1 MRRSFRSPEK
11 QAEKSVSRVLALG
24 QPRHGNQDDGKIH
37 SVGTARAYQ
46 QALTGVAQWLNS
58 TGDHMGL
65 NHITTVQAQ
74 SYLEQR
80 AYQVGQKSLDLDR
93 QALRILPSLD
103 RDALVRIFTQAD
115 RPAGLAERSR
125 AYTQGQREL
134 VHESLT
140 PRQQLAAEII
150 YAGGLRA
157 SEILTIRPV
166 AEQPVSNHRTWGADR
181 FFGGLDHV
189 HVRPRGRG
197 ELIREVA
204 IPTALADRLEA
215 SRRKVPLERSDRGVK
230 LKSYY
235 DLPGGQALSATW
247 SSASHHELGWSAG
260 IHGLRHNYAQERMDE
275 LQGSGF
281 SYDDA
286 LSIVSQEMGHFRGD
300 ITETYLR

>member
-1 MRRSFRSPEK
+1 MRRSFRSPKK

-46 QALTGVAQWLNS
+46 QALTGVAQWLKS
-58 TGDHMGL
+58 TGNHMGL
-65 NHITTVQAQ
+65 NHVTTVQAQ
-74 SYLEQR
+74 AYLEYR
-80 AYQVGQKSLDLDR
+80 VHQVGQKSLDLDR

-103 RDALVRIFTQAD
+103 RDALVRLFTRAD
-115 RPAGLAERSR
+115 RSAGLAERSR

-140 PRQQLAAEII
+140 PRQQLAAEIV
-150 YAGGLRA
+150 YAAGLRA
-157 SEILTIRPV
+157 SEILTIRLV
-166 AEQPVSNHRTWGADR
+166 GEQPVSNHRMWGADR
-181 FFGGLDHV
+181 FFGRAEY
-189 HVRPRGRG
+189 VRYSVNGKG
-197 ELIREVA
+197 GLIREVA
-204 IPTALADRLEA
+204 IPSALAERLEA
-215 SRRKVPLERSDRGVK
+215 NRRDVPLERSDRGVR
-230 LKSYY
+230 LESYY
-235 DLPGGQALSATW
+235 DLPGGQALSAAW
-247 SSASHHELGWSAG
+247 SSASQHELGWSAG

-286 LSIVSQEMGHFRGD
+286 LTIVSQEMGHFRGD

>member
-24 QPRHGNQDDGKIH
+24 QPRHDNQDDGKIH

-46 QALTGVAQWLNS
+46 QALMGVAQWLKS
-58 TGDHMGL
+58 TGNHMGL
-65 NHITTVQAQ
+65 NHITTEQAQ
-74 SYLEQR
+74 AYLEHR
-80 AYQVGQKSLDLDR
+80 AENVGQKTLDLDR
-93 QALRILPSLD
+93 QALRILPSLN
-103 RDALVRIFTQAD
+103 RDALVRVFTQAD

-140 PRQQLAAEII
+140 SRQQLAAEIV
-150 YAGGLRA
+150 YATGLRA

-166 AEQPVSNHRTWGADR
+166 AEQPVSNHRTWGSDR
-181 FFGGLDHV
+181 FFGRTEY
-189 HVRPRGRG
+189 VRYSVNGKG
-197 ELIREVA
+197 GLIREVA
-204 IPTALADRLEA
+204 IPPALAERLEA
-215 SRRKVPLERSDRGVK
+215 SRRDVPLERFDRGVK
-230 LKSYY
+230 LESYY
-235 DLPGGQALSATW
+235 DLPGGQALSAAW
-247 SSASHHELGWSAG
+247 SSASNHELGWSAG

-286 LSIVSQEMGHFRGD
+286 LTIVSQEMGHFRGD